1 MAILNYSDLG
11 LNKSKEIRIFKW
23 GDKDIEVVKYLP
35 IDSKYDII
43 MITLQEA
50 YEEGIY
56 NPIKLDIFYHLNL
69 VYMYTNIV
77 FSDEDRADELAL
89 YDALL
94 SSGFLEEFLKH
105 ISIRDY
111 AEMQDEIEKI
121 AEMKMKYNVSAASV
135 MKKFVDDLPVNAEA
149 AQQIMDSF
157 DKDKYQAVVDFAQAA
172 NGGRPVK

>member
-56 NPIKLDIFYHLNL
+56 NPIKLDKFFHLNL
-69 VYMYTNIV
+69 IYSYSNIV
-77 FSDEDRADELAL
+77 FTDEERADTDKL
-89 YDALL
+89 YDELK
-94 SSGFLEEFLKH
+94 SSGLMDKFLQNINANE
-105 ISIRDY
+105 Y
-111 AEMQDEIEKI
+111 AEMLEDIDTIIKAKSGFSGI
-121 AEMKMKYNVSAASV
+121 L
-135 MKKFVDDLPVNAEA
+135 KKFVDDLPVNAEA
-149 AQQIMDSF
+149 MAKIVNEF
-157 DKDKYQAVVDFAQAA
+157 DPDKYQAVVDFAKAA
-172 NGGRPVK
+172 NGGRPIS